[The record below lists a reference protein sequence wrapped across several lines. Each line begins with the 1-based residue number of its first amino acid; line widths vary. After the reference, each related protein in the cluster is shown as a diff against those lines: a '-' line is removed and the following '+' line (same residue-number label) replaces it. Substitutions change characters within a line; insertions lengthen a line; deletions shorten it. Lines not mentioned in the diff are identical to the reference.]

1 MDGCRRRADRAV
13 KRLLLVDRGCYAAL
27 RRPGN
32 KPTTYRLPVPFPCRR
47 ALIRHQLSIYWS
59 DMIQVIRQ
67 A

>member
-32 KPTTYRLPVPFPCRR
+32 KPTTYRLPVPFP
-47 ALIRHQLSIYWS
+47 AVAPSY
-59 DMIQVIRQ
+59 VINCPFIGRT
-67 A
+67 